1 MESKAMTLRLSAEQ
15 ADELKAVADADG
27 VSVTE
32 AVRQA
37 IDDHIAARAADEEFR
52 ARLAAVD
59 RAQSAH
65 PRPARQDLS
74 APWRCATWGSVTSS

>member
-37 IDDHIAARAADEEFR
+37 IDDHIVARAADEEFR
-52 ARLAAVD
+52 ARLAASIERNRRILD
-59 RAQSAH
+59 RLAK
-65 PRPARQDLS
+65 
-74 APWRCATWGSVTSS
+74 T

>member
-52 ARLAAVD
+52 ARLAASIERNRRILD
-59 RAQSAH
+59 RLAK
-65 PRPARQDLS
+65 
-74 APWRCATWGSVTSS
+74 T